1 MNRKN
6 LNISLKKEHGLKKIC
21 VLAATAMLLFGLL
34 VGGTGLLFARKNPQ
48 VLEESGRHS
57 WYRTFSISQD
67 SWWIGVDFTED
78 STLNLVQFRS

>member
-1 MNRKN
+1 MNQKN
-6 LNISLKKEHGLKKIC
+6 SNISLKKEHRLKKIC

-48 VLEESGRHS
+48 ALEESGRHS

-67 SWWIGVDFTED
+67 GWWIGVDFTED
-78 STLNLVQFRS
+78 SSLNLVQFES